1 MKWETL
7 TIEHKSKL
15 YNLLKNTE
23 TKIAEYSFAN
33 IYLFRKHHEYEV
45 LMKDDFILIKGK
57 SYDGKKY
64 IMPLNLDAFLKS
76 ELIDEMLKEIDFI
89 FPIDEAWLTLFSQD
103 KYDFFYKDGD
113 TDYVYN
119 IEKMRSFAGKK
130 LHGKRNL
137 IHQFEKS
144 YTCEPLPLFGEER
157 LKDAKKILEVWQEES
172 GQTKEETDFDACMEA
187 LELYE
192 ELVLC
197 GFIYYVDGKPAGF
210 IIGEELCEDTFALH
224 FAKGMTVYKG
234 IYQFMFN
241 NFSKILPDK
250 YKFVNFEQDLDK
262 ENLRLAKMS
271 YEPDLLVKK
280 YRVKKL
286 NKQ

>member
-1 MKWETL
+1 MQTEKL
-7 TIEHKSKL
+7 NIEHKKTIFTI
-15 YNLLKNTE
+15 LKNIK

-33 IYLFRKHHEYEV
+33 LYLFRNHHEYEV
-45 LMKDDFILIKGK
+45 LIENDFILIKGK
-57 SYDGKKY
+57 SYDGKRY
-64 IMPLNLDAFLKS
+64 ITPLNLNAFLKS
-76 ELIDEMLKEIDFI
+76 GLVDEMLKEVDFI
-89 FPIDEAWLTLFSQD
+89 FPVDEAWLTLFSQD

-119 IEKMRSFAGKK
+119 IEKMRTFAGKK

-144 YTCEPLPLFGEER
+144 YSCEPLPLFGEER
-157 LKDAKKILEVWQEES
+157 LKDAIKILEVWQEES
-172 GQTKEETDFDACMEA
+172 GQTKEDTDFDACMEA
-187 LELYE
+187 LELYD

-197 GFIYYVDGKPAGF
+197 GFIYYVDKVPAGF

-224 FAKGMTVYKG
+224 FAKALTNYKG

-280 YRVKKL
+280 YRVRLK
-286 NKQ
+286 

>member
-1 MKWETL
+1 VQTEKL
-7 TIEHKSKL
+7 NIEHKKTIFTI
-15 YNLLKNTE
+15 LKNIK

-33 IYLFRKHHEYEV
+33 LYLFRKHHEYEV
-45 LMKDDFILIKGK
+45 LIENDLILIKGK
-57 SYDGKKY
+57 SYDDKRY
-64 IMPLNLDAFLKS
+64 ITPLNLNAFLKS
-76 ELIDEMLKEIDFI
+76 GLIDEMLKEVDFI
-89 FPIDEAWLTLFSQD
+89 FPVDETWLTLFSQD
-103 KYDFFYKDGD
+103 QYDFFYKDGD

-119 IEKMRSFAGKK
+119 IEKMRTFAGKK

-144 YTCEPLPLFGEER
+144 YSCEPLPLFGEER

-172 GQTKEETDFDACMEA
+172 GQTKEDTDFDACMEA
-187 LELYE
+187 LELYD

-197 GFIYYVDGKPAGF
+197 GFIYYVDKVPAGF

-224 FAKGMTVYKG
+224 FAKALTNYKG

-280 YRVKKL
+280 YRVRLK
-286 NKQ
+286 